1 LAIVQLHEGESLES
15 ALKRFKRQ
23 VMQESIIK
31 DIKSHAYYLKPGQ
44 KRRVKSAL
52 AQKLNRKKRS
62 RDSEA
67 EKGRS

>member
-1 LAIVQLHEGESLES
+1 LAVIQLHEGESLES

-23 VMQESIIK
+23 VMQEGIIK

-62 RDSEA
+62 RDGEA
-67 EKGRS
+67 DRSRS